1 MKKMFVLMG
10 VLAMTV
16 AQATWAMEHN
26 HQHMQ
31 EAAEQHAGHD
41 KMDMNGDMNGDMTSG
56 DEMKGMSGHEHMM
69 HETSEAD
76 TKDEP
81 YMVTKEVDGY
91 TVTFHVM
98 LAGGMYHGGDYNLM
112 IKVERDGKDT
122 ELSAIN
128 SKVFFPDGTSDSK
141 MLMKM
146 GGWYMNGY
154 DLQGE
159 ERHGLMVLF
168 KTADGE
174 KHKASAYYPKP

>member
-1 MKKMFVLMG
+1 MKKMFVFMG
-10 VLAMTV
+10 ILAMTA
-16 AQATWAMEHN
+16 AQTTLAMEHN

-31 EAAEQHAGHD
+31 DEAEQHADHGS
-41 KMDMNGDMNGDMTSG
+41 MDMTGDMTSE

-76 TKDEP
+76 SKDEP
-81 YMVTKEVDGY
+81 YMVTKEVDGF

-112 IKVERDGKDT
+112 IKVEQDGKDAD
-122 ELSAIN
+122 LSAIN